1 MSRSLISFLILV
13 FSVVTAFA
21 EMGVPI
27 QLKLKSPSGTYPTE
41 AGLSFKLLILSPVSN
56 CILREENF
64 SSQVINNGSISL
76 VLGNGVRGVNDPALS
91 LNQVY
96 DNSKPKTGLSCVDGN
111 NNIVSVSQVYNPVA
125 GDQRTIRVTSTISG
139 DPILVNFTMRSTPF
153 AIQAESVG
161 GKPAADIIVNDAAS
175 QMNQTNLND
184 LLLDVGRF
192 NNLRNLAV
200 SGQAIT
206 ANSAVN
212 FTGTLVGDVSGTQGA
227 TSVDRIKGVPVSATA
242 PSNNQILQF
251 NGAQYVPVNLPPAPV
266 TSVAGRTGAI
276 VLSSSDISGLTFG
289 TAANTFAQGN
299 DSRITGALQSSSVF
313 SGDVS
318 GTVSSITVNRVGGKT
333 SAEIANSVNDTQAAT
348 SANTVSTIVKR
359 DGSGNISASSVSATN
374 NSTQNVYV
382 YEATNTNSVRIK
394 APGSFSNYTLTLP
407 VDAGTSG
414 QVLQTDG
421 SGNLSWLN
429 PSTGSV
435 TAVSASAPLASSG
448 GTTPNITIAQ
458 ANATA
463 SGYLSS
469 ADWTSF
475 NNKQAALGYVPLNA
489 ASNLSDVA
497 SAATART
504 NLGLGGAAVLNVG
517 TSAGTVAAGDD
528 ARITGA
534 LQSSAFNAYV
544 ASASCTSTQSMYW
557 NSVSSQFECQSIN
570 FPADAVT
577 SVAGRTGAVVLSS
590 SDISG
595 LGNSASRNV
604 GTSAGTVA
612 AGDDSRI
619 TGALQSSSIFSGD
632 VSGTVS
638 SINVNKIRGV
648 TVSAAA
654 PTLNQVLQYNGSQYV
669 PATLPSAPVTTV
681 AGRTGAVV
689 LSSSDISGLSFGT
702 AANTF
707 AQGNDSRI
715 VNAVQTSSVHS
726 GDVSGTLTTL
736 SVDRIKGVAV
746 SATAPT
752 LNQVLQY
759 NGTQYVPA
767 TLPSAPVTTVA
778 GRTGAVVLSSSDI
791 SGLTFG
797 TVANTF
803 AQGNDSRITGALQS
817 SSVFSGDVSG
827 TISSINVN
835 KIRGVAVSATAP
847 TLNQVLQYD
856 GSQYVPV
863 AIPSAPVTTVAG
875 RTGAIVLTSSDI
887 SGLGAAAALNLGT
900 SAGTVAAGDDSR
912 ITGALQSSVFNGYV
926 ASASCTSAQS
936 MYWNSVSSQFDCQ
949 AINFPADAVTS
960 VAGRTGAVVLTSS
973 DISGL
978 GNSASLN
985 VGTTA
990 GTVAAGDD
998 SRITGALQASS
1009 VFSGDVSGTST
1020 TVAVNRIRGVTV
1032 SATAPTLNQVL
1043 QYNGSQYVPATLPS
1057 APVTTVAGRTGA
1069 VVLSSSDI
1077 SGLTFGTAANTFA
1090 QGNDSRIVNA
1100 LQSSTAFSGDVTGTS
1115 SALAVNRIR
1124 GIAVSATAPTL
1135 NQVLQYDG
1143 SQYVP
1148 VALPSAPV
1156 TTVAGRTG
1164 AVVLSSS
1171 DISGLTFG
1179 TAANTFAQ
1187 GNDSRIVNAVQTS
1200 SVHSGDVSGT
1210 LTTLSVDRI
1219 KGVAVSST
1227 APTLNQVLQYNG
1239 TQYVPA
1245 TLPAAP
1251 VISVAGKT
1259 GAVVLTSSDISG
1271 LGNSSTRNV
1280 GTAAG
1285 TVAAGDDSRI
1295 TGALQLTTFNGYVAS
1310 ANCTTSQS
1318 MYWNSV
1324 SSQFLCQAIAFPAD
1338 AVTSVA
1344 GKTGAV
1350 VLSSSDVSG
1359 LGNVVSRNIGTT
1371 AGTAAA
1377 GDDSRIV
1384 NAFQISSTALSGD
1397 ISGTS
1402 TTVSVDKIKGR
1413 NISSTAPTTGQALVW
1428 DGTQWVPT
1436 TGFPKFIKKTAD
1448 QTFTATAVANVTQL
1462 AIPVVAGVSYKYK
1475 FNVLYTAA
1483 GTGTGLR
1490 IGITYPASS
1499 ISSALA
1505 NIPGSTVDGTGFM
1518 FSGFINNSGDS
1529 VMAANT
1535 PAATPTVIMANIEG
1549 VFVATITG
1557 TIQLQAATEIAAS
1570 AIVIKAGSF
1579 VEVTE
1584 MP

>member
-13 FSVVTAFA
+13 FSTVTAFA

-41 AGLSFKLLILSPVSN
+41 AGLSFKLLILSPGSN

-76 VLGNGVRGVNDPALS
+76 VLGNGARGVNDPALS

-139 DPILVNFTMRSTPF
+139 DPILVNFTMRATPF

-528 ARITGA
+528 VRITGA

-648 TVSAAA
+648 TVSATA
-654 PTLNQVLQYNGSQYV
+654 PTLNQVLQYNGTQYV
-669 PATLPSAPVTTV
+669 PSTLPSAPVTTV

-736 SVDRIKGVAV
+736 SVDRIK
-746 SATAPT
+746 
-752 LNQVLQY
+752 
-759 NGTQYVPA
+759 
-767 TLPSAPVTTVA
+767 
-778 GRTGAVVLSSSDI
+778 
-791 SGLTFG
+791 
-797 TVANTF
+797 
-803 AQGNDSRITGALQS
+803 
-817 SSVFSGDVSG
+817 
-827 TISSINVN
+827 
-835 KIRGVAVSATAP
+835 GVAVSATAP

-926 ASASCTSAQS
+926 ASASCTSGQS

-1020 TVAVNRIRGVTV
+1020 TVAVNRIRGIAV
-1032 SATAPTLNQVL
+1032 SATTPTLNQVL
-1043 QYNGSQYVPATLPS
+1043 QYNGTQYVPANLP
-1057 APVTTVAGRTGA
+1057 ADAVTTVAGRTGA

-1077 SGLTFGTAANTFA
+1077 SGLGNSASLNVGTSAGTVAA
-1090 QGNDSRIVNA
+1090 GDDSRITGA
-1100 LQSSTAFSGDVTGTS
+1100 LQSSSIF
-1115 SALAVNRIR
+1115 
-1124 GIAVSATAPTL
+1124 
-1135 NQVLQYDG
+1135 
-1143 SQYVP
+1143 
-1148 VALPSAPV
+1148 
-1156 TTVAGRTG
+1156 
-1164 AVVLSSS
+1164 
-1171 DISGLTFG
+1171 
-1179 TAANTFAQ
+1179 
-1187 GNDSRIVNAVQTS
+1187 
-1200 SVHSGDVSGT
+1200 SGDVSGT
-1210 LTTLSVDRI
+1210 ISSINVNKIR
-1219 KGVAVSST
+1219 GVAVSAT
-1227 APTLNQVLQYNG
+1227 TPTLNQVLQYNG

-1245 TLPAAP
+1245 NLP
-1251 VISVAGKT
+1251 
-1259 GAVVLTSSDISG
+1259 
-1271 LGNSSTRNV
+1271 
-1280 GTAAG
+1280 
-1285 TVAAGDDSRI
+1285 
-1295 TGALQLTTFNGYVAS
+1295 
-1310 ANCTTSQS
+1310 
-1318 MYWNSV
+1318 
-1324 SSQFLCQAIAFPAD
+1324 
-1338 AVTSVA
+1338 
-1344 GKTGAV
+1344 
-1350 VLSSSDVSG
+1350 
-1359 LGNVVSRNIGTT
+1359 
-1371 AGTAAA
+1371 
-1377 GDDSRIV
+1377 
-1384 NAFQISSTALSGD
+1384 
-1397 ISGTS
+1397 
-1402 TTVSVDKIKGR
+1402 
-1413 NISSTAPTTGQALVW
+1413 
-1428 DGTQWVPT
+1428 
-1436 TGFPKFIKKTAD
+1436 
-1448 QTFTATAVANVTQL
+1448 
-1462 AIPVVAGVSYKYK
+1462 
-1475 FNVLYTAA
+1475 
-1483 GTGTGLR
+1483 
-1490 IGITYPASS
+1490 
-1499 ISSALA
+1499 
-1505 NIPGSTVDGTGFM
+1505 
-1518 FSGFINNSGDS
+1518 
-1529 VMAANT
+1529 
-1535 PAATPTVIMANIEG
+1535 
-1549 VFVATITG
+1549 
-1557 TIQLQAATEIAAS
+1557 
-1570 AIVIKAGSF
+1570 
-1579 VEVTE
+1579 
-1584 MP
+1584 